1 MPRYIIALILVLGL
15 PLSSMAGCLASTDA
29 KSTTCSNTDF
39 TQVLACYRE
48 KLAAEPLIYNLL
60 SQESL
65 PGLEWRRYQLT
76 SQNWSPGNL
85 VSPAAWQHE
94 VEVFIPETS
103 TSKRALVVINNGTN
117 HGTATISPSAPTDFS
132 IDTLQAIARAT
143 NTVVVSVSTVPNQYL
158 EYQADGEPLKEDYS
172 VARSWALFMDAPEAR
187 SILPLHVPMAA
198 AISQA
203 MTMVQQELPDKALS
217 GFMVTGLSKR
227 GWATWLTAIAEPR
240 VEGIVPFVIDL
251 LDTRVALE
259 HMYQSYGG
267 NWPIAFTPYY
277 QQEIDKKLDS
287 TGFAKLMQISDPLQ
301 YLGTEYQSR
310 LDIPKYIINASGD
323 DFYVPDNTDFYYDK
337 LPNSKAL
344 RVAPNTSHY
353 GIKAF
358 SEQSLITFVNRFQQ
372 SIPMPQLNSSIGMKD
387 KVQTLT
393 VSLSEVPEKVLLW
406 TAINPHARDFRYA
419 CDVRYNAFPLA
430 VTPSNTLEV
439 ALSAPATGWQAT
451 FIEATFSDGFVAT
464 TPVYISP
471 KEVYP
476 TTAPPEGGAAC
487 KTLPGRK
494 LTAAVADVA
503 EIDAL
508 VEAETSQNQAVIE

>member
-1 MPRYIIALILVLGL
+1 MPRYLTALILILGL
-15 PLSSMAGCLASTDA
+15 PLPFMASCLAQEDT
-29 KSTTCSNTDF
+29 KSTKCSNTDF
-39 TQVLACYRE
+39 TQVLSCYRE
-48 KLAAEPLIYNLL
+48 SLSAQPLIYNLL
-60 SQESL
+60 SQANL

-94 VEVFIPETS
+94 IEVLIPDNR

-117 HGTATISPSAPTDFS
+117 HGTETIPASIPTDFS
-132 IDTLQAIARAT
+132 TDVLQEIARAT
-143 NTVVVSVSTVPNQYL
+143 NTIVISISTIPNQYL
-158 EYQADGEPLKEDYS
+158 EYQSDGAPLKEDYS
-172 VARSWALFMDAPEAR
+172 VARSWTLFMDAPEAR
-187 SILPLHVPMAA
+187 STLPLHVPMAA
-198 AISQA
+198 AISQT
-203 MTMVQQELPDKALS
+203 MTMVQQALPDEALNS
-217 GFMVTGLSKR
+217 FIVTGLSKR
-227 GWATWLTAIAEPR
+227 GWTTWLTAISDTR
-240 VEGIVPFVIDL
+240 VEGVVPFVIDL
-251 LDTRVALE
+251 LNTRVALE

-267 NWPIAFTPYY
+267 NWPIAFAPYY

-287 TGFAKLMQISDPLQ
+287 PEFAKLMQISDPLQ

-337 LPNSKAL
+337 LPGSKAL
-344 RVAPNTSHY
+344 RVAPNSSHS

-358 SEQSLITFVNRFQQ
+358 SEQALITFVNRFQQ
-372 SIPMPQLNSSIGMKD
+372 STPMPQLNTHIDSKD

-406 TAINPHARDFRYA
+406 TAVNPNARDFRYA
-419 CDVRYNAFPLA
+419 CGVRYTSFPLA

-439 ALSAPATGWQAT
+439 PLNTPATGWQAT

-471 KEVYP
+471 KDIYP
-476 TTAPPEGGAAC
+476 TTAPPTEGDAC
-487 KTLPGRK
+487 KTLPGR
-494 LTAAVADVA
+494 
-503 EIDAL
+503 
-508 VEAETSQNQAVIE
+508 